1 MAGTA
6 ARVAVERCGKQP
18 RYNTYRWHC
27 SIICLIELVNGP
39 FPVTNSKNL
48 LIGWILSQKF
58 PMASGLNGS
67 PECVSAVKASS

>member
-1 MAGTA
+1 MPKVQRRDLPLALLNHLLD
-6 ARVAVERCGKQP
+6 RI
-18 RYNTYRWHC
+18 
-27 SIICLIELVNGP
+27 SDGP

-58 PMASGLNGS
+58 PMAGGSNGY